1 MSELDLGP
9 GDRALLTDL
18 YQLTMVDAYLARD
31 MRETAAAFVRQGV
44 GDAPTDTRIVA
55 FMRYRG
61 QGWEIPVP
69 IPAQQFDDGD
79 AALFTSEFEAVYRRL
94 FGRTIDDLDIE
105 IANWSVVVTT
115 PLPEVARLDR
125 QERVRKAGTARTRSF
140 LDARAREFVDGAE
153 VMRADLAPGDSVDG
167 PALIVED
174 ETCTIV
180 TGSFTA
186 VVQADGALWL
196 SARQDKETAG

>member
-1 MSELDLGP
+1 MQ
-9 GDRALLTDL
+9 A
-18 YQLTMVDAYLARD
+18 
-31 MRETAAAFVRQGV
+31 TASAFVRHGV
-44 GDAPTDTRIVA
+44 GDARTETRIVA

-69 IPAQQFDDGD
+69 IPAQQFVADDVV
-79 AALFTSEFEAVYRRL
+79 LFTSEFEKVYRGL
-94 FGRTIDDLDIE
+94 FGRTIDDLDME

-115 PLPEVARLDR
+115 PMPDVARLDDQTR
-125 QERVRKAGTARTRSF
+125 QREATSSRTRRF
-140 LDARAREFVDGAE
+140 LDAQERQFVDAPE
-153 VMRADLAPGDSVDG
+153 VMRDDLVPGDFVDG

-180 TGSFTA
+180 TSLFTA

-196 SARQDKETAG
+196 SARQEKETGQ